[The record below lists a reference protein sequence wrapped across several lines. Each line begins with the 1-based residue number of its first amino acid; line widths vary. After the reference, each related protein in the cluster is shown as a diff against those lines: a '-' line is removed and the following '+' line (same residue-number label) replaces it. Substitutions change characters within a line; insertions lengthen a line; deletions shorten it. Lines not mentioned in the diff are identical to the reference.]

1 MVFIF
6 GTNYSLTIV
15 LPFILI
21 ALGIVFFLTTYIKDN
36 IGKLRLRIK
45 KKEKKH
51 EKEEID
57 FNHEFLHLK
66 KELPHLSTIDSLDSI
81 ISLTKQFLSNKLN
94 IQNEFTFEELPRNKL
109 DWQVI
114 ELTKRLSDLKYSGR
128 EITRDEINH
137 LTDYL
142 SKVLKVKYFDES
154 KKEEHK
160 PSFIPR
166 IIFPKFPRIIFKFP
180 HHSKPHEKIH
190 PQKELKPIRI
200 NIKLPERIVINPFA
214 IFGRKK
220 RIEISAQKK
229 ESLKKSIVELK
240 RQSLSHLNKTE
251 HKKVKSR
258 IYKLLKLISK
268 EEHNISNLESG
279 SLKRFIKSAYKLS
292 TEITRKEDEEGHNTI
307 GSIRDVLSHA
317 KLEHKI
323 PEIPKP
329 VKKEHHY
336 HNHKHKINLFERIR
350 MNWQSLKVLKLIKK
364 AESKSLSHPL
374 IAKKLYDEALIMYYK
389 LPIDKEENIAIKLDR
404 FYEKIHSHHEKEL
417 ISIKHN
423 NKKATREA
431 LKHFERYRNYIIL
444 ENNTLNNNL
453 RSSVSEI
460 KKKTAEHIAKTKDK
474 KVKSNLLKFLRTVSA
489 EESRVFALEESSIN
503 KVFEKASSLI
513 KFMSRTES
521 KEGYD
526 TYIAIKKL
534 FSHLKIDHKLPKND
548 YLEIKVK
555 ELARLEPIP
564 GRYEIKNLSS
574 RYPEIKVVED
584 FDEIPGSEEEIKNF
598 PEIEKIIEPR
608 LKQINIRAPEI
619 KIIPKQKVEIQPPR
633 YPEKKISDRMKKL
646 IEEKENVYSKLKEL
660 ERKELERFRN
670 TQRMTIHEDFGYH
683 DFLKSLKP
691 KTELH
696 QENRIK
702 KILEAK

>member
-6 GTNYSLTIV
+6 GTNYPLTIV

-21 ALGIVFFLTTYIKDN
+21 VLGLVFFITTYIKDN

-66 KELPHLSTIDSLDSI
+66 RELPHLSTIDSLDSI
-81 ISLTKQFLSNKLN
+81 ISLTKQFLSDKLN

-190 PQKELKPIRI
+190 PRKELKPIRI
-200 NIKLPERIVINPFA
+200 NIKLPERIVINPFGL
-214 IFGRKK
+214 FKRKDK
-220 RIEISAQKK
+220 IEISAQKK

-268 EEHNISNLESG
+268 EEHSISNLESG
-279 SLKRFIKSAYKLS
+279 SLKRFIKSASKLS

-307 GSIRDVLSHA
+307 GSIRNVLSHA

-329 VKKEHHY
+329 VKKEHH
-336 HNHKHKINLFERIR
+336 HKHRINLFEKIR
-350 MNWQSLKVLKLIKK
+350 MNLQSSKVLKLIKK

-374 IAKKLYDEALIMYYK
+374 IAKRLYDEALIMYYK

-404 FYEKIHSHHEKEL
+404 FYEKVHGHHEKEL

-423 NKKATREA
+423 NKKATKEA
-431 LKHFERYRNYIIL
+431 LKHLARYRNYVIL
-444 ENNTLNNNL
+444 ENNTLSNNL
-453 RSSVSEI
+453 RSSISEV
-460 KKKTAEHIAKTKDK
+460 KKKTTEHIVKTKDK
-474 KVKSNLLKFLRTVSA
+474 KVKSSLLKFLKTVSA

-503 KVFEKASSLI
+503 KVFDKASSLI
-513 KFMSRTES
+513 RFMSRTES
-521 KEGYD
+521 KEDYD
-526 TYIAIKKL
+526 TYLAIKKL

-555 ELARLEPIP
+555 ELAKPESIP

-574 RYPEIKVVED
+574 NYPEIKVVED
-584 FDEIPGSEEEIKNF
+584 FDEIPEPEEEIRTFTK
-598 PEIEKIIEPR
+598 IEKITEPR

-619 KIIPKQKVEIQPPR
+619 KIVPKQKVEIQPPR

-646 IEEKENVYSKLKEL
+646 TEEKENVYSKLKEL
-660 ERKELERFRN
+660 EGKELERFRN
-670 TQRMTIHEDFGYH
+670 TQRMTIHENIGYH

-691 KTELH
+691 KIELH